1 MCPHTPNLHSEG
13 YHVIQAGDGEHAIL
27 LTKVFGSGIST
38 GSEQGLK
45 FDMQI
50 YIRIDGICHKDK
62 EWEGSIFSISVRT
75 CIKSP
80 VPSTL
85 SKNEAILEVERR
97 ICKRV
102 PYYIH

>member
-1 MCPHTPNLHSEG
+1 MCPHTSNLHSEG
-13 YHVIQAGDGEHAIL
+13 YHVIQAGDGEHAIP

-38 GSEQGLK
+38 ASEQGLK

-62 EWEGSIFSISVRT
+62 EWEGSFFNISVRT
-75 CIKSP
+75 CIESP

-85 SKNEAILEVERR
+85 PKNEAST
-97 ICKRV
+97 
-102 PYYIH
+102 